1 MRITLS
7 ALVLAILAGAAAARC
22 PDHSPLKNAYFGD
35 LHNHTSYSLDAY
47 NFGTRTDPAQS
58 YAFATGA
65 SVDIGLGYDTRMGE
79 VPGPFGVTIGFSG
92 GRLDFGAVTDHSEFL
107 ASDYGC
113 TVDTGSPFYNST
125 FCARLR
131 NLQNSPRT
139 QLPCLGFTDFNA
151 TGCLAEQSA
160 AWAAENQATE
170 AANVACTFT
179 TFHAYEWTYA
189 LGRDPDDN
197 SKQTLHKNVFFKNA
211 SVPTVPIDALNYPG
225 GPALWAALA
234 SQCNGSNGCEALTIP
249 HNSNQSNGL
258 AFVVDGF
265 TATDL
270 NRMLKY
276 QRLVEIHQHKANS
289 ECLTDTVD
297 GGATIACDFEV
308 NPELTQPVD
317 APGYVRAALEQGLSR
332 FATRGYDPF
341 PMGFVGATD
350 NHDGTMGNVG
360 ESTWPGFIGSRD
372 NTAVRRLTRN
382 PFKTNP
388 GGITGIWAEENTRD
402 ALWAALQRREA
413 FATSGPKIRVRFYEY
428 TGPSNPCADPRFPA
442 QVVSAGGVPMGG
454 TMRYTGTAPSFV
466 VYALQDETPLASVD
480 IVKGTYAN
488 GAAQE
493 TVHPIAFA
501 GIPACVT
508 WTDPAFDPGEPAFY
522 YARVKEQPTW
532 RWSHYDCERLK
543 QSNPSGWQTIAPG
556 CASSDPT
563 TGGLDFMIQE
573 RAWTSS
579 IWYLPGGP
587 VTVQA
592 SSLTLRDGSASAAPN
607 KRRFTFTSRTRKDSA
622 DHRIVAPA
630 SGSIGDPTAAGA
642 SGGGATLDVYNPE
655 SGERVTSSLPAAR
668 WRVGG
673 SGKAYTFTDP
683 HGPVQKVKVKADE
696 LSIKAGKSG
705 WGFTLDEPR
714 QGRIAVRLQLG
725 TAEPWCSEASA
736 KLSGKAGTSAK
747 NDRVDRFIGETKT
760 RPPEQCPLLASA
772 CGAFL

>member
-1 MRITLS
+1 S
-7 ALVLAILAGAAAARC
+7 
-22 PDHSPLKNAYFGD
+22 F
-35 LHNHTSYSLDAY
+35 DAY

-65 SVDIGLGYDTRMGE
+65 AVDIGLGYEAKKGE
-79 VPGPFGVTIGFSG
+79 VPGPLGVTISFSG

-113 TVDTGSPFYNST
+113 SVDGASPFYGSPV
-125 FCARLR
+125 CGVGD
-131 NLQNSPRT
+131 NLKKAT
-139 QLPCLGFTDFNA
+139 LPCAGFSDVNV
-151 TGCLAEQSA
+151 TGCLAEQTK

-170 AANVACTFT
+170 AANDPCTFT
-179 TFHAYEWTYA
+179 SFHAYEWTYS
-189 LGRDPDDN
+189 LGPDASDG
-197 SKQTLHKNVFFKNA
+197 SKQTLHKNVFFRNA
-211 SVPTVPIDALNYPG
+211 IVPTVPVDSFDYPG

-234 SQCNGSNGCEALTIP
+234 SQCNDSTGCEALTIP
-249 HNSNQSNGL
+249 HNMNQSNGL
-258 AFVVDGF
+258 AFVIDGF

-297 GGATIACDFEV
+297 GGATVACDFEV
-308 NPELTQPVD
+308 NPALTQPVD
-317 APGYVRAALEQGLSR
+317 APGYARAAMKDGLSR
-332 FATRGYDPF
+332 FVTRGYDPF
-341 PMGFVGATD
+341 AFGFVGATD

-360 ESTWPGFIGSRD
+360 EATWPGFIGAQD

-388 GGITGIWAEENTRD
+388 GGITGIWAEENTRE
-402 ALWAALQRREA
+402 ALWAALRRRET

-428 TGPSNPCADPRFPA
+428 TGSGNPCADPRFPA
-442 QVVSAGGVPMGG
+442 QVVNDGGVPMGG
-454 TMRYTGTAPSFV
+454 TMRYAGAAPRFV
-466 VYALQDETPLASVD
+466 VYALQDQTPLASVD
-480 IVKGTYAN
+480 IVKGAYAG

-493 TVHPIAFA
+493 TVYPIPFA
-501 GIPACVT
+501 GTPACVT
-508 WTDPAFDPGEPAFY
+508 WTDPAFDPSEPAFY

-543 QSNPSGWQTIAPG
+543 QSYPIAWQTLAPG

-573 RAWTSS
+573 RAWTSA

-592 SSLTLRDGSASAAPN
+592 STLTLRDGSASADPA
-607 KRRFTFTSRTRKDSA
+607 KRRFAFQSRTRKDSA
-622 DHRIVAPA
+622 DHRIVVPP
-630 SGSIGDPTAAGA
+630 SGSTGDPTAAGA
-642 SGGGATLDVYNPE
+642 GGGGGTLAVYNPE
-655 SGERVTSSLPAAR
+655 SGERVTVSLPATR
-668 WRVGG
+668 WHLAG
-673 SGKAYTFTDP
+673 SGKAYTFSDP
-683 HGPVQKVKVKADE
+683 HGPVQKVRVGNDE

-736 KLSGKAGTSAK
+736 KLTGKPATSAK
-747 NDRVDRFIGETKT
+747 NDRVDRFIGQAKT
-760 RPPEQCPLLASA
+760 PPPEQCPLLASPS
-772 CGAFL
+772 GAFL